1 MSLGHWC
8 FGLHCHMF
16 TRFELTELK
25 HVTVQSFVFELK
37 KLQTEALEDCL
48 NSLNGFS
55 SQAITDPDHCPLSSS
70 TTRSL
75 QSTMATVTAA
85 TAGRTEQHTD
95 RGLTDFPLG
104 RFNQLVANT
113 LRVPHWATKVF
124 QPLRCWHQHCQSL
137 RLLRS
142 TTYCW
147 SLKLSLLW
155 GLTVRHWRALHW
167 AKTGFLQLPCLEVWL
182 MDCMEFATQFL
193 AQTVPA
199 TVFHWQ
205 HCTLADVRTGMHWR
219 MRRHCFPTA
228 RCRTPPTHWRSST
241 AMASVD
247 LRLWRSWLDWLWKVM
262 WSPLARLRK
271 VCALR
276 PHWALPR
283 RSWTLDWFLWNCSLI
298 PRWTTGFA
306 QGRHCWGHCRS
317 TGQVLLT
324 HWMFRNRWHWS
335 STILD
340 WRGTL
345 PRPLFMDWRATGL
358 TLKEKLKRT
367 LTSTDCTWTTAGLLD
382 HSNWVFSW
390 TLRSPAL
397 DLGSYC
403 PSLSRNWW
411 SHCRWNWTAT
421 RSLVCTAEDWLATAS
436 SLWISW
442 NWCMK
447 MWALNVPGCTCSLM
461 RKLPKKTGSRLA
473 TAHGETGTAKVDV
486 KITGLP
492 VGSEEVTVTI
502 TGHWDW
508 VYPRD
513 LWGNCFWTLLCWL
526 MHWSLGSRFTED
538 AHLHT
543 APRLI
548 DTVQLIT
555 DCVFHWLASIVD
567 HCMHVQVC
575 DTDSLNQ
582 CQGEVL
588 RYMHCTHT
596 TAHSNDTV
604 KHTHCLAQAGLKY
617 LAQVTDKKA
626 DWVYTGLTWIAHC

>member
-16 TRFELTELK
+16 TRFWAHWVETCHCAEFRFWTEEASNWSTWRL
-25 HVTVQSFVFELK
+25 FEF
-37 KLQTEALEDCL
+37 TER
-48 NSLNGFS
+48 FFT
-55 SQAITDPDHCPLSSS
+55 QAITDPDHCPLSSS

-85 TAGRTEQHTD
+85 TAGRTEQHSAVTD

-113 LRVPHWATKVF
+113 LRVPALGYESVSATEMLAPTLPEFEAAEINDLLLVT
-124 QPLRCWHQHCQSL
+124 QAVTAVRTHCETLKSTALSQDWLPSTAVPGSMTDGLYGIRYAIPSPDSPCNCFSL
-137 RLLRS
+137 A
-142 TTYCW
+142 
-147 SLKLSLLW
+147 
-155 GLTVRHWRALHW
+155 ALHSRRCQNW
-167 AKTGFLQLPCLEVWL
+167 HALKNAETLFPNCKMPHSSYTLAEFNCYGKCGSETVEILIGLALKGDVVTTGQTAQSMC
-182 MDCMEFATQFL
+182 FATSL
-193 AQTVPA
+193 
-199 TVFHWQ
+199 
-205 HCTLADVRTGMHWR
+205 
-219 MRRHCFPTA
+219 
-228 RCRTPPTHWRSST
+228 ST
-241 AMASVD
+241 AKKI
-247 LRLWRSWLDWLWKVM
+247 LD
-262 WSPLARLRK
+262 
-271 VCALR
+271 
-276 PHWALPR
+276 
-283 RSWTLDWFLWNCSLI
+283 
-298 PRWTTGFA
+298 TGFA
-306 QGRHCWGHCRS
+306 QGRHCWDHYRS
-317 TGQVLLT
+317 TGQVSLT

-461 RKLPKKTGSRLA
+461 RNCQRKLEADWQLLMEKLA
-473 TAHGETGTAKVDV
+473 LPRSMWRSLDCLLDLRKWLWLSLVTETEYTHVIFEATVFEHCYVDWCTDV
-486 KITGLP
+486 LE
-492 VGSEEVTVTI
+492 VGSLKMPTCTLHHVWLTLFSWLQTVFFT
-502 TGHWDW
+502 
-508 VYPRD
+508 D
-513 LWGNCFWTLLCWL
+513 L
-526 MHWSLGSRFTED
+526 
-538 AHLHT
+538 
-543 APRLI
+543 
-548 DTVQLIT
+548 
-555 DCVFHWLASIVD
+555 
-567 HCMHVQVC
+567 QV
-575 DTDSLNQ
+575 
-582 CQGEVL
+582 
-588 RYMHCTHT
+588 
-596 TAHSNDTV
+596 
-604 KHTHCLAQAGLKY
+604 
-617 LAQVTDKKA
+617 
-626 DWVYTGLTWIAHC
+626 